1 MSTASTSR
9 FAVQFHTRSIDR
21 SPGRWNPFACRNEH
35 RARVSHDACMNS
47 SCGNRH
53 HRQISVIWTEERN
66 HDAPYRRCRRRVGN
80 RGHVIAYAG
89 PRFTFGDAGHQV
101 ALIGGPAFCEACGST
116 GQIAKA
122 GGPKRIAFM
131 GETAADGDIVLC
143 RCATPPRI
151 IAVLSGN
158 SWCDDEAETEG
169 VVSSGSNPQR
179 NTAAVAA
186 GAYDDAFAPS
196 ETAHCRIIRTSSK
209 HRTGVFTRVD
219 SMPPDTCRVF
229 IRAMRART
237 RSIGATKRSHD

>member
-1 MSTASTSR
+1 MRQPASP
-9 FAVQFHTRSIDR
+9 ADIGDLDR
-21 SPGRWNPFACRNEH
+21 
-35 RARVSHDACMNS
+35 
-47 SCGNRH
+47 
-53 HRQISVIWTEERN
+53 ERN

-80 RGHVIAYAG
+80 RGHVIAY
-89 PRFTFGDAGHQV
+89 RGHDSRL
-101 ALIGGPAFCEACGST
+101 ATLAIRLLLIGGPAFCEACGST

-179 NTAAVAA
+179 NTAASR
-186 GAYDDAFAPS
+186 GRMTTFAPS
-196 ETAHCRIIRTSSK
+196 RRIAGLSVH
-209 HRTGVFTRVD
+209 HRNIGRACSLGSTRCHRI
-219 SMPPDTCRVF
+219 PAAF
-229 IRAMRART
+229 IRAMRARIHGLLGR
-237 RSIGATKRSHD
+237 RSAHD